1 MPPRRSKAAPTLK
14 EVVVL
19 AGPVAKTDPIGLGEA
34 EGPPA
39 EPGDWT
45 GRADG
50 LPQEPPEGALR
61 VFAQG
66 NVLGLVYGHWGD
78 VSVDDRSLEACLRKG
93 LVMLVDPT
101 DGQPKYAKLPPRTC
115 CGNHATPDQH

>member
-1 MPPRRSKAAPTLK
+1 MAARRTPAAPQRTLK
-14 EVVVL
+14 EVRVL
-19 AGPVAKTDPIGLGEA
+19 GGPTAADW
-34 EGPPA
+34 
-39 EPGDWT
+39 PGKV
-45 GRADG
+45 DG

-101 DGQPKYAKLPPRTC
+101 NGQPKFARLPPRTC